1 MVLFCLANR
10 SKKIMSQLASQFR
23 CENLVQLVAFLVVQW
38 NLQKATKE
46 LLDQV
51 ERIDSS
57 QLPLNRKVS
66 AINELKS
73 QFQSTSEIAWCKKA
87 PPWSFFLAFSSWFY
101 ILRICFWEYIH
112 LLFFWFLGVFLYS
125 HYFDYKISNE
135 KISSYSL
142 RYLSFVVQR

>member
-1 MVLFCLANR
+1 
-10 SKKIMSQLASQFR
+10 MSQLASQFR

-57 QLPLNRKVS
+57 KLPLNGKVS

-73 QFQSTSEIAWCKKA
+73 QFQSTSEIAWYKKA
-87 PPWSFFLAFSSWFY
+87 PPWSFFLAFSSRFC
-101 ILRICFWEYIH
+101 IFHICFWEYVH
-112 LLFFWFLGVFLYS
+112 LLFFWFLGVFLYNL
-125 HYFDYKISNE
+125 YFDYKFSNE

-142 RYLSFVVQR
+142 RYLTFVVQR

>member
-73 QFQSTSEIAWCKKA
+73 QFQSTSEIA
-87 PPWSFFLAFSSWFY
+87 
-101 ILRICFWEYIH
+101 
-112 LLFFWFLGVFLYS
+112 
-125 HYFDYKISNE
+125 
-135 KISSYSL
+135 
-142 RYLSFVVQR
+142 